1 MSTDVTVCPVWGGF
15 VTPEEWELMQ
25 TLCKQI
31 AVEKDSARFSKLVQ
45 ELNKLLEKKEHR
57 LKPDQPENPN

>member
-1 MSTDVTVCPVWGGF
+1 MVQCARLGVCS

>member
-1 MSTDVTVCPVWGGF
+1 

-31 AVEKDSARFSKLVQ
+31 AVEKDSAKFSKLVQ
-45 ELNKLLEKKEHR
+45 ELNMLLEQKEHR
-57 LKPDQPENPN
+57 LKPDQPEKPN

>member
-1 MSTDVTVCPVWGGF
+1 MVQCARLGVCS

-31 AVEKDSARFSKLVQ
+31 AVEKDPKKFSKLVQ
-45 ELNKLLEKKEHR
+45 ELNELLEKKEHR
-57 LKPDQPENPN
+57 LESGQLERPS